1 MGNVDGKLDAVI
13 AESAAGGGS
22 IDRGTAVAAE
32 NTEEAQVSIA
42 PKKENE
48 CGVVK
53 DDQDSRSSALLLR
66 GRGYRDRLVI
76 QIHRHVGQRCR
87 VKFDGIV
94 WVEMNDVQ

>member
-1 MGNVDGKLDAVI
+1 LGNVNGKLDTVV
-13 AESAAGGGS
+13 AESAAGGSS
-22 IDRGTAVAAE
+22 IDRGTAVAAK

-42 PKKENE
+42 PKRQNE

-53 DDQDSRSSALLLR
+53 EDQDSRSSALLLS

-87 VKFDGIV
+87 VKFEGVV